1 MIRVRQSDLPVG
13 EALRW
18 PVFDRQ
24 RKLLLR
30 AGFLVESAAQVD
42 MLVAKGVYRSP
53 VDGAAEAAGASA
65 DAAAGDG
72 REEAWRT
79 IPFESLQLG
88 LGTPLQLQRLDQ
100 VEDVTYATKLL
111 GMIRGRS
118 LIVAAPAPDGKLVV
132 LRQGQPL
139 LVRAFSGTDVF
150 AFCATA
156 LSVRCSPDPYVHLSY
171 PTTVDGTR
179 VRREKRAKVGLIA
192 SATLGQQA
200 DGHPLSRPVAVTDL
214 SAGGAA
220 LRTREVLGDVGST
233 IGLAFR
239 LHTAAG
245 EATLKLEAVI
255 RTIVPNDDGRGP
267 QHGVEFVRMQPLEAL
282 ALSGYIAR
290 VEADEAKRAN
300 PPATSPGTGALA
312 LAR

>member
-1 MIRVRQSDLPVG
+1 MIRVRKSDLPVG
-13 EALRW
+13 EALCW

-42 MLVAKGVYRSP
+42 MLVAQGVYRAP
-53 VDGAAEAAGASA
+53 EDGAAETAGAGP
-65 DAAAGDG
+65 DAAAGEG
-72 REEAWRT
+72 RGEAWRT

-111 GMIRGRS
+111 GVIRGRS

-179 VRREKRAKVGLIA
+179 VRREKRAKIGLIA
-192 SATLGQQA
+192 SATLGQA
-200 DGHPLSRPVAVTDL
+200 EGHPLSRPVAVTDL

-255 RTIVPNDDGRGP
+255 RTITANDDGKGP

-290 VEADEAKRAN
+290 VEADEAKLTHH
-300 PPATSPGTGALA
+300 PAASRGTGALA
-312 LAR
+312 VAR